1 MPGNTRSPT
10 RGERGGTTTSTTP
23 ICFVTSPSAVT
34 GRIPTPRPWDSAKA
48 MTSPAGP
55 EMATASPGAST
66 WSLPATEPDLDWRPS
81 TVRDGGETARE
92 PTVVPTTGES
102 ARTRSR

>member
-1 MPGNTRSPT
+1 VGLGEGDDVPGRPRDGHGVTR
-10 RGERGGTTTSTTP
+10 
-23 ICFVTSPSAVT
+23 
-34 GRIPTPRPWDSAKA
+34 
-48 MTSPAGP
+48 
-55 EMATASPGAST
+55 AST